1 MERGGGGGGE
11 DEVLSTLED
20 QGSRQ
25 QARVAPPGRKV
36 ALRLRG
42 PSSQTSVSLVWL
54 RLSSKAASGRQG
66 QGGRTFLPPLW
77 REKSGLG

>member
-1 MERGGGGGGE
+1 MERGGGGGWGVE

-25 QARVAPPGRKV
+25 QARVAPPGRKA

-42 PSSQTSVSLVWL
+42 PSS
-54 RLSSKAASGRQG
+54 
-66 QGGRTFLPPLW
+66 
-77 REKSGLG
+77 